1 MKITSNELSTKIV
14 YLAAPKKLLSS
25 DMYDR
30 AFTYLLQR
38 SAGVINPRWMFS
50 SNEDWKENF
59 AKRLIEAKCSAM
71 VIVSD
76 NGIVG
81 KGVYTE
87 HMHFFDSHCPI
98 FHYVEDAHF
107 YEGYE
112 RPIYDQSLEPI
123 KRLQIIDD
131 DDWVNYAKIN

>member
-1 MKITSNELSTKIV
+1 MIDLSKKIV

-25 DMYDR
+25 DEYDR

-38 SAGVINPRWMFS
+38 CAGVINPRWMFAN
-50 SNEDWKENF
+50 NEDWKENLIS
-59 AKRLIEAKCSAM
+59 RLIQSKASAM

-87 HMHFFDSHCPI
+87 HLFFFESHCPI
-98 FHYVEDAHF
+98 FHYVENPQIV
-107 YEGYE
+107 EGYE
-112 RPIYDQSLEPI
+112 RPFYNPELE
-123 KRLQIIDD
+123 KVKSLQIIDPD
-131 DDWVNYAKIN
+131 NWKEYAKIK

>member
-1 MKITSNELSTKIV
+1 MIDLSQKIV
-14 YLAAPKKLLSS
+14 YLAAPKRLLIS
-25 DMYDR
+25 DSYDR

-38 SAGVINPRWMFS
+38 CAGVINPLWMFS

-59 AKRLIEAKCSAM
+59 EARLVEAKASAM

-87 HMHFFDSHCPI
+87 HLFFFESHCPI
-98 FHYVEDAHF
+98 FHYIENEEFIDENWDSIVTTF
-107 YEGYE
+107 NQY
-112 RPIYDQSLEPI
+112 LEPV
-123 KRLQIIDD
+123 KRLQIIDP
-131 DDWVNYAKIN
+131 DDWKEYAKIN